1 MSAQAGRPYIEVRDL
16 ARHFD
21 VSKPLL
27 NRVIEGQPRLIL
39 KAVDGIDF
47 AIRKGETLSLVG
59 ESGCGKSTAGRAIL
73 RLIEPDAGEIVYRG
87 QDVRAASG
95 AALRALRRKLQIV
108 FQDPYS
114 SLNPRRSIGR
124 ALAEPIEVHGIAGS
138 AQEVRARVASL
149 LEEVGLPADA
159 AERYPHEF
167 SGGQRQRI
175 GIARALSVE
184 PELIVADEPVSALDV
199 SIQAQVLELM
209 RRLQAQR
216 GLSFVFIAH
225 DLGVVRYFCQRVAVM
240 YLGRIVE
247 MGTAAELF
255 GDPLHPYTRMLR
267 DASPVPDPALRGRMP
282 RIEGETP
289 SPANPPSGCHFHPR
303 CPHAM
308 PACRERYPEETRVG
322 GRMVACHLHSPGGG

>member
-1 MSAQAGRPYIEVRDL
+1 MTDPVLTVRGL
-16 ARHFD
+16 RKHFATGGGLSRAAA
-21 VSKPLL
+21 VTV
-27 NRVIEGQPRLIL
+27 R
-39 KAVDGIDF
+39 AVDGIGF
-47 AIRKGETLSLVG
+47 EVGAGEAFGIVG

-73 RLIEPDAGEIVYRG
+73 RLIEPDAGEVVYRG

-322 GRMVACHLHSPGGG
+322 GRMVACHLHSPSGG

>member
-1 MSAQAGRPYIEVRDL
+1 MTDPVLTVRGL
-16 ARHFD
+16 RKHFATGGGLSRAAA
-21 VSKPLL
+21 VTV
-27 NRVIEGQPRLIL
+27 R
-39 KAVDGIDF
+39 AVDGIGF
-47 AIRKGETLSLVG
+47 EVGAGEAFGIVG

-138 AQEVRARVASL
+138 AQEVRTRVASL

>member
-1 MSAQAGRPYIEVRDL
+1 MTDPVLTVRGL
-16 ARHFD
+16 RKHFATGGGLSRAAA
-21 VSKPLL
+21 VTV
-27 NRVIEGQPRLIL
+27 R
-39 KAVDGIDF
+39 AVDGIGF
-47 AIRKGETLSLVG
+47 EVGAGEAFGIVG

>member
-1 MSAQAGRPYIEVRDL
+1 MTDPVLTVRGL
-16 ARHFD
+16 RKHFATGGGLSRAAA
-21 VSKPLL
+21 VTV
-27 NRVIEGQPRLIL
+27 R
-39 KAVDGIDF
+39 AVDGIGF
-47 AIRKGETLSLVG
+47 EVGAGEAFGIVG

-73 RLIEPDAGEIVYRG
+73 RLIEPDAGEVVYRG

-267 DASPVPDPALRGRMP
+267 DASPIPDPALRGRMP

>member
-1 MSAQAGRPYIEVRDL
+1 MSDPVLTVRGL
-16 ARHFD
+16 RKHFATGGGLSRAAA
-21 VSKPLL
+21 VTV
-27 NRVIEGQPRLIL
+27 R
-39 KAVDGIDF
+39 AVDGIGF
-47 AIRKGETLSLVG
+47 EVGAGEAFGIVG

-124 ALAEPIEVHGIAGS
+124 ALAEPIEVHGIAGT

>member
-1 MSAQAGRPYIEVRDL
+1 MTDPVLTVRGL
-16 ARHFD
+16 RKHFATGGGLSRAAA
-21 VSKPLL
+21 VTV
-27 NRVIEGQPRLIL
+27 R
-39 KAVDGIDF
+39 AVDGIGF
-47 AIRKGETLSLVG
+47 EVGAGEAFGIVG

-73 RLIEPDAGEIVYRG
+73 RLIEPDAGEVVYRG
-87 QDVRAASG
+87 EDVRAASG

>member
-1 MSAQAGRPYIEVRDL
+1 MTDPVLTVRGL
-16 ARHFD
+16 RKHFATGGGLSRAAA
-21 VSKPLL
+21 VTV
-27 NRVIEGQPRLIL
+27 R
-39 KAVDGIDF
+39 AVDGIGF
-47 AIRKGETLSLVG
+47 EVGAGEAFGIVG

-73 RLIEPDAGEIVYRG
+73 RLIEPDAGEVVYRG

-108 FQDPYS
+108 FQYPYS

-267 DASPVPDPALRGRMP
+267 DASPIPDPALRGRMP

-322 GRMVACHLHSPGGG
+322 GRMVACHLHSPSGG

>member
-1 MSAQAGRPYIEVRDL
+1 M
-16 ARHFD
+16 
-21 VSKPLL
+21 
-27 NRVIEGQPRLIL
+27 
-39 KAVDGIDF
+39 
-47 AIRKGETLSLVG
+47 
-59 ESGCGKSTAGRAIL
+59 
-73 RLIEPDAGEIVYRG
+73 
-87 QDVRAASG
+87 
-95 AALRALRRKLQIV
+95 
-108 FQDPYS
+108 
-114 SLNPRRSIGR
+114 
-124 ALAEPIEVHGIAGS
+124 
-138 AQEVRARVASL
+138 
-149 LEEVGLPADA
+149 
-159 AERYPHEF
+159 
-167 SGGQRQRI
+167 
-175 GIARALSVE
+175 
-184 PELIVADEPVSALDV
+184 ADEPVSALDV

-247 MGTAAELF
+247 MGTARELF

-322 GRMVACHLHSPGGG
+322 GRMVACHLHAPGGG

>member
-1 MSAQAGRPYIEVRDL
+1 MTDPVLTVRGL
-16 ARHFD
+16 RKHFATGGGLSRAAA
-21 VSKPLL
+21 VTV
-27 NRVIEGQPRLIL
+27 R
-39 KAVDGIDF
+39 AVDGIGF
-47 AIRKGETLSLVG
+47 EVGAGEAFGIVG

-73 RLIEPDAGEIVYRG
+73 RLIEPDAGEVVYRG

-114 SLNPRRSIGR
+114 SLNPQRSIGR

-322 GRMVACHLHSPGGG
+322 GRMVACHLHSPSGG

>member
-1 MSAQAGRPYIEVRDL
+1 VRGL
-16 ARHFD
+16 RKHFATGGGLSRAAA
-21 VSKPLL
+21 VTV
-27 NRVIEGQPRLIL
+27 R
-39 KAVDGIDF
+39 AVDGIGF
-47 AIRKGETLSLVG
+47 EVGAGEAFGIVG

>member
-1 MSAQAGRPYIEVRDL
+1 MTDPVLTVRGL
-16 ARHFD
+16 RKHFATGGGLSRAAA
-21 VSKPLL
+21 VTV
-27 NRVIEGQPRLIL
+27 R
-39 KAVDGIDF
+39 AVDGIGF
-47 AIRKGETLSLVG
+47 EVGVGEAFGIVG

-73 RLIEPDAGEIVYRG
+73 RLIEPDAGEVVYRG

>member
-1 MSAQAGRPYIEVRDL
+1 MP
-16 ARHFD
+16 
-21 VSKPLL
+21 
-27 NRVIEGQPRLIL
+27 
-39 KAVDGIDF
+39 
-47 AIRKGETLSLVG
+47 
-59 ESGCGKSTAGRAIL
+59 STAGRAIL

>member
-1 MSAQAGRPYIEVRDL
+1 MTDPVLTVRGL
-16 ARHFD
+16 RKHFATGGGLSRAAA
-21 VSKPLL
+21 VTV
-27 NRVIEGQPRLIL
+27 R
-39 KAVDGIDF
+39 AVDGIGF
-47 AIRKGETLSLVG
+47 EVGAGEAFGIVG

-199 SIQAQVLELM
+199 SIQAQVLELT